1 MSEVRIRN
9 VRPKPGFVFDGQSVT
24 AIPAHDGLANVVTG
38 RGTSVDRSM
47 HNFWM
52 GMSMPAQQIEAAYRS
67 SWLIRQIVDIPAQDE
82 TRAGRDWDADDEQ
95 IAKIEAEEKRIALW
109 AKVRQA
115 RILGRLGGGA
125 LFINLGDDPSRP
137 LPPTVRPEQIENLVP
152 LYRTQLTLGLPDDDV
167 LSPYFNEPVDFRLNT
182 AARPLIHRTRLVF
195 FKGLMVP
202 GMHFTSY
209 DDRFWGDSVVQVVN
223 EAVQNA
229 TTATAGFAA
238 LVDEAKVDVFKFAKL
253 AETLAQPGG
262 EARVMQRVNLATTD
276 KSLNRSVT
284 LDAEDAWE
292 TRTLNFSGAKDMIT
306 TLMGIAAG
314 AANIPATKLLGKS
327 PDGMNATGEGDEK
340 VYKDA
345 ISASQE
351 SDLRPALEQLDAVV
365 LPSAGAPKDLT
376 WKFSPLQ
383 HLSEKDEADIE
394 NKEADTVSKY
404 VTSALVPESALA
416 KAVQNRMI
424 ESGRWPGLKEGIE
437 EAEAAG
443 EELPGD
449 ESELGIVPTGAE
461 GGDPSSAG
469 GGTQEPA
476 RRAAND
482 AAGAFFVDAAPRPL
496 YVQRKLLNA
505 APLIAWAK
513 QQGFKST
520 LPAEDMHVTVLYSK
534 TAVDPMKMGESWS
547 GDENGH
553 VRVKPGGPRAIER
566 LGPSAVV
573 LLFASDDIQ
582 YRHMR
587 MVEAGGS
594 HDFDSYQPHV
604 TLSYEV
610 PEGVDLEAIK
620 PYAGALEFG
629 PELFEPLDLDWK
641 SKIAEE

>member
-24 AIPAHDGLANVVTG
+24 AIPTHDGLANVVTG

-95 IAKIEAEEKRIALW
+95 IAKLEAEEKRIALW

-137 LPPTVRPEQIENLVP
+137 LSATVRPEQIENLVP

-195 FKGLMVP
+195 FKGLTVP

-209 DDRFWGDSVVQVVN
+209 EDRFWGDSVVQVVN

-238 LVDEAKVDVFKFAKL
+238 LVDEAKVDVFKFKDL
-253 AETLAQPGG
+253 ANTIADPNGG
-262 EARVMQRVNLATTD
+262 EAKMRRRIDLATTE
-276 KSLNRSVT
+276 KSIHRSIS
-284 LDAEDAWE
+284 LDANDDWQ

-306 TLMGIAAG
+306 TLMGIVAG
-314 AANIPATKLLGKS
+314 AADIPATRLLGKS
-327 PDGMNATGEGDEK
+327 PDGMNATGEGDLENYHQS
-340 VYKDA
+340 V
-345 ISASQE
+345 SASQE
-351 SDLRPALEQLDAVV
+351 SGLRPALEQLDKVL
-365 LPSAGAPKDLT
+365 LPSAGVPADLG
-376 WKFSPLQ
+376 WNFSPLRVLTEAQ
-383 HLSEKDEADIE
+383 QAEIESKEATTLKTLVDTALFSEKALEEAF
-394 NKEADTVSKY
+394 S
-404 VTSALVPESALA
+404 
-416 KAVQNRMI
+416 NRMV
-424 ESGRWPGLKEGIE
+424 ESQRWPGYKEARDADNEGIG
-437 EAEAAG
+437 AG
-443 EELPGD
+443 GD

-482 AAGAFFVDAAPRPL
+482 AAPRTL
-496 YVQRKLLNA
+496 YVSRKVQNVEALKS
-505 APLIAWAK
+505 WAK
-513 QQGFKST
+513 AQG
-520 LPAEDMHVTVLYSK
+520 LPDLQDELHVTIAYS
-534 TAVDPMKMGESWS
+534 TTPVDWIKMGASWADYEGKGA
-547 GDENGH
+547 GDM
-553 VRVKPGGPRAIER
+553 VITAGGPRVVEP
-566 LGPSAVV
+566 LGDRTAV
-573 LLFASDDIQ
+573 LMFASSDLSW
-582 YRHMR
+582 RNREMR
-587 MVEAGGS
+587 EAGAS
-594 HDFDSYQPHV
+594 WDWDDYQPHISL
-604 TLSYEV
+604 TGD
-610 PEGVDLEAIK
+610 PVDLAKVE
-620 PYAGALEFG
+620 PYRGKIVLG
-629 PELFEPLDLDWK
+629 PEIFEEIRSGGD
-641 SKIAEE
+641 